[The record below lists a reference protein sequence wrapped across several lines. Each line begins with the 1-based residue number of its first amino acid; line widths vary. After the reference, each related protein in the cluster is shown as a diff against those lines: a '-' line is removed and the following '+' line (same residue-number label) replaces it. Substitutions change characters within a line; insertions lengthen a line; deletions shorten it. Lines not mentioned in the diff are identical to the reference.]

1 MKNKAHFIG
10 FENLIYK
17 QKNGNFEED
26 SLFKELTKECDL
38 QNPFE
43 YQLAFLKQDQIYHCF
58 LTWAAKLPKTK
69 FCFPEPL
76 IFQSLFLENK
86 IKEGNF
92 CILEISSKK
101 VFLCFYEQGKFKT
114 FKTLNFCDNVEE
126 FINKSRILE
135 LLQHYES
142 KILLSTKA
150 HEIIDLIS
158 TKAKLPLKIIQEDK
172 ITLSNHSI
180 HHLDKNANFIKYYQ
194 KHLPWYFKFI
204 FLFVLS
210 FIISIGIL
218 SLIDF
223 TQYQSAKKTHIQNEI
238 SQNKIYEIQE
248 NQNQKL
254 KANIEKLQLEIQTQD
269 LLLEK
274 YSEQLSKIT
283 QNFKAD
289 KDTIL
294 ILTKI
299 ITWLNDHSLKIAN
312 LMIDK
317 TLITIKFSNE
327 ENFNKAL
334 QFTSPQFNL
343 ISQDK
348 FLYEITLRAL
358 Q

>member
-86 IKEGNF
+86 IKEENF

-142 KILLSTKA
+142 KILLSGKA
-150 HEIIDLIS
+150 YEIIDLIS

-172 ITLSNHSI
+172 IALSNHSI

-204 FLFVLS
+204 FLFALS
-210 FIISIGIL
+210 FIINIGIL

-223 TQYQSAKKTHIQNEI
+223 VQYQSAKKAHI
-238 SQNKIYEIQE
+238 QNKIYEIQE

-254 KANIEKLQLEIQTQD
+254 KANIEKLQLEIQAQD
-269 LLLEK
+269 FLLEK

>member
-1 MKNKAHFIG
+1 MKNKAHFIS

-26 SLFKELTKECDL
+26 DLFKELTKECDL

-58 LTWAAKLPKTK
+58 LARVAKLPKTQ
-69 FCFPEPL
+69 FCFPQPL
-76 IFQSLFLENK
+76 VFQSLFLENK
-86 IKEGNF
+86 IKEENF
-92 CILEISSKK
+92 CILEIKPQK

-114 FKTLNFCDNVEE
+114 FKTLDFCDNIEE

-150 HEIIDLIS
+150 HEIFNLIS
-158 TKAKLPLKIIQEDK
+158 AKAKLPFKMIQEDK
-172 ITLSNHSI
+172 IALSKHSI
-180 HHLDKNANFIKYYQ
+180 HHLDKNANFIKHYKKY
-194 KHLPWYFKFI
+194 LPWYFKFI
-204 FLFVLS
+204 FLFALS
-210 FIISIGIL
+210 FIISIVVL

-223 TQYQSAKKTHIQNEI
+223 AQYQNAKTTHIQNEI

-248 NQNQKL
+248 KQNQKL
-254 KANIEKLQLEIQTQD
+254 KANIEQLQLEIQTQN

-289 KDTIL
+289 KNTIL
-294 ILTKI
+294 ILTKAI
-299 ITWLNDHSLKIAN
+299 AWLNDHSLRISN

-327 ENFNKAL
+327 EDFNKAL
-334 QFTSPQFNL
+334 QFTSPQFSL

-348 FLYEITLRAL
+348 SLHEITLRAL
-358 Q
+358 